1 MSEFEDKLQSI
12 LGNPEAMSQIMSIAQ
27 SLNNSSGSSGPTE
40 HAERAPSSAPPD
52 QSGQAGLDLGSL
64 DPRLLQLGGK
74 ILSEYRSA
82 DDSRAALLNAL
93 RPFLKPERGAK
104 IDQAIEIARLSRV
117 IRLALDAFRK
127 GDAHV

>member
-1 MSEFEDKLQSI
+1 
-12 LGNPEAMSQIMSIAQ
+12 
-27 SLNNSSGSSGPTE
+27 
-40 HAERAPSSAPPD
+40 
-52 QSGQAGLDLGSL
+52 LGSL
-64 DPRLLQLGGK
+64 DPRLLQLGEK